1 MSCPAGCLS
10 VLSIFL
16 GLGMDDACGD
26 LLCTACAK
34 RVVPP
39 PSSNDSLATRHPLS
53 QP

>member
-16 GLGMDDACGD
+16 GLGVDNARGD
-26 LLCTACAK
+26 SPCIACAK

-39 PSSNDSLATRHPLS
+39 PSSKDSLATRHPLS